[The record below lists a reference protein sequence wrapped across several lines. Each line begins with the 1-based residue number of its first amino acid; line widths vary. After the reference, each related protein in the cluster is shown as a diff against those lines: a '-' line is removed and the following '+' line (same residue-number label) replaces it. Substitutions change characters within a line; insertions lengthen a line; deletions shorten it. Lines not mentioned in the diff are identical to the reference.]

1 MQKVNEQ
8 MICSFAHWSPAPLV
22 DRQTASL
29 HLFPIH
35 ASPEYQSLLNCIYS
49 TKTYKKDIKQIKT
62 NLKRRRKTDQNSLQ
76 KHTIPCILCIP
87 IPIASLTLEISER
100 DPFLLRAREAHCTI
114 LPSLKLKRDWS
125 NMTLSHYYFHTF
137 TLSHFHFHTFTF
149 TFTLHKIAKFET
161 ENRLSKRNIERG
173 LNLYTGQQWN
183 GPVFGFTDISVAK
196 LISIRWVQWQRQCT
210 IILLSIWFVRLSTV
224 CHVWLI

>member
-1 MQKVNEQ
+1 MKCVILLHSFTTKSSKTRSKLQCTVIVLHYQLNQFQYKNPLAIMQKVNEQ
-8 MICSFAHWSPAPLV
+8 MICSFAHWSPDSLV

-114 LPSLKLKRDWS
+114 LPSLKLKRD
-125 NMTLSHYYFHTF
+125 
-137 TLSHFHFHTFTF
+137 
-149 TFTLHKIAKFET
+149 
-161 ENRLSKRNIERG
+161 
-173 LNLYTGQQWN
+173 
-183 GPVFGFTDISVAK
+183 
-196 LISIRWVQWQRQCT
+196 
-210 IILLSIWFVRLSTV
+210 
-224 CHVWLI
+224 